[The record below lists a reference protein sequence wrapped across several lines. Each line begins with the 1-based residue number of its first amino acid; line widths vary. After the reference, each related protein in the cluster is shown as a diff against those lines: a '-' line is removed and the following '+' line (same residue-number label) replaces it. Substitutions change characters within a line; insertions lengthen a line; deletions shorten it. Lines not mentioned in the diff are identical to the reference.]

1 VRRVLFL
8 TCSVLF
14 AGVITGTYGGDA
26 GANSGGSSASLS
38 AKRIPGTSA
47 ANWKPFKVCRD
58 GRCVGALGGHQGQEV
73 LVFSFPDS
81 RSAAAFFSDPSK
93 LNDYEVAISRVS
105 FLSKGG
111 PVSQPSRWLQV
122 RSCVASTASED
133 PQAPPVGAPAAVPS
147 QSDTCPKGLA
157 STSIEIASVTRRGNV
172 VVFVQSDGYYFSPDG
187 TGLTQAQLD
196 SYPAKNTAITRAT
209 VSLLRIHHAA

>member
-1 VRRVLFL
+1 M
-8 TCSVLF
+8 
-14 AGVITGTYGGDA
+14 
-26 GANSGGSSASLS
+26 
-38 AKRIPGTSA
+38 
-47 ANWKPFKVCRD
+47 
-58 GRCVGALGGHQGQEV
+58 
-73 LVFSFPDS
+73 LVFTFADS
-81 RSAAAFFSDPSK
+81 RSAGAFYSDPSR
-93 LNDYEVAISRVS
+93 LDGYEVAISRVS

-187 TGLTQAQLD
+187 TGLTQGQLD
-196 SYPAKNTAITRAT
+196 SNPAKNRSITRAT
-209 VSLLRIHHAA
+209 LSLVGILRAA